1 MGVMLILEGLNLTG
15 RFLGFAILGAAG
27 AAVGLAALA
36 AVSAA
41 AGTLAARLLRIDA
54 GLKARAALGA
64 GGLLAGWL
72 ALGLAFSA
80 AGIGAGPLGPR
91 AAGGTAEAFVLIK
104 GVTALLGG
112 AVAVS
117 WLIDLAVAA
126 LGAALLAL
134 IWRAARGRGKAD

>member
-1 MGVMLILEGLNLTG
+1 MGVMLILEGLNFTG
-15 RFLGFAILGAAG
+15 RILGFAILGAAG

-36 AVSAA
+36 AVSAL

-54 GLKARAALGA
+54 SLKARTALGA

-72 ALGLAFSA
+72 ALGAMFSA
-80 AGIGAGPLGPR
+80 AGIGAGPLGPD
-91 AAGGTAEAFVLIK
+91 AAGTTAGAFVAIK
-104 GVTALLGG
+104 GITALLGG

-126 LGAALLAL
+126 LGAIALAW
-134 IWRAARGRGKAD
+134 IWRAARRRGAD